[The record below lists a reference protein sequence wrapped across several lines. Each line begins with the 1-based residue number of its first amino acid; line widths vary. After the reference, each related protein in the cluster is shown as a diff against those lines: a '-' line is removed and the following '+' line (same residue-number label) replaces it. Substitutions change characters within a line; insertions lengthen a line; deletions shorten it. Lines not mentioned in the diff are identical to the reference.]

1 MARAKKIIRK
11 SEREALKERR
21 RSGEFKQ
28 DKKDARAAGLSR
40 GDARKRAK
48 RLSRVQ
54 ALANRKSM
62 RADMDAKRN
71 EDASV
76 NKMFGDRRR
85 MEAKRGGQKLAYEG
99 KSKPIYSMADVAPG
113 GVPTKKIKSGDKV
126 SKERGM
132 YKIVGADGYVRYS
145 ESKPEIIKTRKNKA
159 MYGAKVKPVKKAKH
173 GGKITDPLTKSL
185 TIDGKGEEY
194 KTLEGKRLAESINS
208 KDSEMRGSF
217 GPKRAESSKMIA
229 KSDNIKS
236 NKVTV
241 KGKEKGY
248 VPDNAFDR
256 RKSVEKF
263 NEGYKKNIK
272 KTVKAVKKAKNG
284 GRLKRLK
291 KKADKKIAKGYD
303 IRAKVE
309 SSQRGETPAM
319 SEKKMDRLRKRADK
333 KNRKGFAALKKIK
346 DGNEAS
352 KGGKVVKR
360 GGKQRPAKP
369 FRTMEEIK
377 ERRDR
382 ATIDNILEEKKT
394 RRLINK

>member
-21 RSGEFKQ
+21 KSSEFKQ

-40 GDARKRAK
+40 GEARKRAK

-54 ALANRKSM
+54 ALANRKGM
-62 RADMDAKRN
+62 RADMAAKRE

-76 NKMFGDRRR
+76 RKMFGDRRR
-85 MEAKRGGQKLAYEG
+85 MEAKRGGQKLAYDVA
-99 KSKPIYSMADVAPG
+99 KPLSPAEQREMAPG
-113 GVPTKKIKSGDKV
+113 GTPTKRLKGNENVSFDDK
-126 SKERGM
+126 KGM

-145 ESKPEIIKTRKNKA
+145 KSKPA
-159 MYGAKVKPVKKAKH
+159 MYGAKVKAVKKAKN
-173 GGKITDPLTKSL
+173 GGKITDPLTKAL

-241 KGKEKGY
+241 KGEEKGY

-272 KTVKAVKKAKNG
+272 KTVKAVKKAKAG
-284 GRLKRLK
+284 
-291 KKADKKIAKGYD
+291 
-303 IRAKVE
+303 AKVKRKVK
-309 SSQRGETPAM
+309 RGET
-319 SEKKMDRLRKRADK
+319 KKVT
-333 KNRKGFAALKKIK
+333 
-346 DGNEAS
+346 E
-352 KGGKVVKR
+352 
-360 GGKQRPAKP
+360 
-369 FRTMEEIK
+369 FREIK
-377 ERRDR
+377 PRDPNVNPETGRYYRYPGGAKGNTKSAILKRKLER
-382 ATIDNILEEKKT
+382 
-394 RRLINK
+394 

>member
-54 ALANRKSM
+54 ALSKRKGM
-62 RADMDAKRN
+62 RADMADNKRRYIERVKQESNVKRDEARAK
-71 EDASV
+71 
-76 NKMFGDRRR
+76 
-85 MEAKRGGQKLAYEG
+85 GQKLAGEG

-113 GVPTKKIKSGDKV
+113 GVPTRKIKSGDKV

-145 ESKPEIIKTRKNKA
+145 QSEPEIIKTRKNKA
-159 MYGAKVKPVKKAKH
+159 MYGSKVKAVKKAKN
-173 GGKITDPLTKSL
+173 GGKITDPPK
-185 TIDGKGEEY
+185 KF
-194 KTLEGKRLAESINS
+194 KTLAEKNLKEDVDTMGFKMKGFGSPKDAES
-208 KDSEMRGSF
+208 
-217 GPKRAESSKMIA
+217 AKMIA

-248 VPDNAFDR
+248 GPDNDFS
-256 RKSVEKF
+256 RKQSVEKF

-272 KTVKAVKKAKNG
+272 KTVKEVKK
-284 GRLKRLK
+284 
-291 KKADKKIAKGYD
+291 
-303 IRAKVE
+303 
-309 SSQRGETPAM
+309 
-319 SEKKMDRLRKRADK
+319 
-333 KNRKGFAALKKIK
+333 
-346 DGNEAS
+346 AS

-360 GGKQRPAKP
+360 GMEQRPAKP
-369 FRTMEEIK
+369 FLTRKEIEDRRNEETK
-377 ERRDR
+377 
-382 ATIDNILEEKKT
+382 AK
-394 RRLINK
+394 RLIKK